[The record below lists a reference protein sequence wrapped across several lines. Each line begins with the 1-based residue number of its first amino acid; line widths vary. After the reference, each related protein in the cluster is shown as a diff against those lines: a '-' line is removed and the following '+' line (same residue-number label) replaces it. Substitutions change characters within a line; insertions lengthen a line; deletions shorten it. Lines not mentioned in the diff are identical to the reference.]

1 MYIRQRGDNMRA
13 ACLSDALKG
22 TPAAWVELNRTHRAP
37 YLHGKIQFYPWSRGA
52 LVKSEF
58 VNLPVCG
65 CYQIQF
71 QPIHGSEVT
80 PIRHMPKF
88 YAENG
93 YALLLFYIDRI
104 QVEELIGREVALTA
118 VSRDSEKNTVIGSGA
133 VQNKKIPDL
142 NEPA

>member
-1 MYIRQRGDNMRA
+1 MYIKQRGDNMRA

-22 TPAAWVELNRTHRAP
+22 PPAAWVELNRTHHAP

-52 LVKSEF
+52 LIKSEF
-58 VNLPVCG
+58 VNLPVRG

-71 QPIHGSEVT
+71 QSDHSSDAP

-104 QVEELIGREVALTA
+104 PVEELIGREAALTA
-118 VSRDSEKNTVIGSGA
+118 LSRDSELNAVIGSGT
-133 VQNKKIPDL
+133 VETKKSQI
-142 NEPA
+142 